1 MKISNAASSSESSD
15 TSGSSASSLS
25 QGSDSESLQQ
35 SGSET
40 EEYSDRSAPSSQ
52 LPRRRRAVNSESRKS
67 RRQPIH
73 HADESSQHSVDSSSR
88 GGRGKNSRYST
99 RNQGRRTVRYQED
112 SDLERGDAFL
122 DHDQSDLDG
131 EHLANVSSRG
141 RIRRPNP
148 RVRTSL

>member
-1 MKISNAASSSESSD
+1 MRISNAASSSESSD
-15 TSGSSASSLS
+15 TSGSSASSS

-40 EEYSDRSAPSSQ
+40 EEYSDTSGPSR
-52 LPRRRRAVNSESRKS
+52 PPRRRAVSFENRKS
-67 RRQPIH
+67 RQQMI
-73 HADESSQHSVDSSSR
+73 HADESSQHSVDSSR
-88 GGRGKNSRYST
+88 GQGKNSRYST

-131 EHLANVSSRG
+131 DQLINVSSRG
-141 RIRRPNP
+141 RIRKPNL